1 MTSYSDLSKC
11 RKKYSIIYSDPPRD
25 YDFGRSN
32 VGTGTAKDHYSTM
45 TTKDIQSLSVDK
57 ICAKDA
63 VLFHWGTW
71 PFLKESILEIEAW
84 GFEYKSAAFVWQKM
98 DLNGRDKIGTGFWI
112 RANTEYCL
120 LGTRG
125 KPQRLNKDVRQI
137 YRSIPKRH
145 SQKPDEFRQRI
156 IRLMGDLP
164 RIELF
169 ARQNLDNQGWD
180 TFGNDPAL
188 KLRSLK

>member
-1 MTSYSDLSKC
+1 MQM
-11 RKKYSIIYSDPPRD
+11 PV
-25 YDFGRSN
+25 SN
-32 VGTGTAKDHYSTM
+32 IVADN
-45 TTKDIQSLSVDK
+45 
-57 ICAKDA
+57 A
-63 VLFHWGTW
+63 VLFLWCTW
-71 PFLKESILEIEAW
+71 PFYKEALDVMNAW
-84 GFEYKSAAFVWQKM
+84 GFEFKTCAFLWEKM
-98 DLNGRDKIGTGFWI
+98 GINGKDKVGMGFWT
-112 RANTEYCL
+112 RSNTEYVL
-120 LGTRG
+120 LGTTP
-125 KPQRLNKDVRQI
+125 KNKLRRKRSDVRQI